1 MGVIPKVYGETRA
14 GLLADKIGLDT
25 LKFLWAVVQRERI
38 EEGILCTYRINADQ
52 KR

>member
-1 MGVIPKVYGETRA
+1 MGVMPKSLGETKA
-14 GLLADKIGLDT
+14 GLLADKIGLDM

-38 EEGILCTYRINADQ
+38 EEGILCTYRINAEQ

>member
-1 MGVIPKVYGETRA
+1 MGVMPKLLGVTKA

-38 EEGILCTYRINADQ
+38 EEGILCTYRINAEQ

>member
-1 MGVIPKVYGETRA
+1 MGVMPKLLGETKA

-25 LKFLWAVVQRERI
+25 LKVLWAVVQRERI
-38 EEGILCTYRINADQ
+38 EEGILCTYRINAEQ

>member
-1 MGVIPKVYGETRA
+1 MGVMPKSLGETKA

-25 LKFLWAVVQRERI
+25 LKFLWAVLQRERI
-38 EEGILCTYRINADQ
+38 EEVISCTYLIHADQ